1 MRRLMTRKL
10 AGVAVALALAA
21 AGCSNDL
28 AKEGT
33 ADVFMRIVAI
43 VDTVDSTVPYIVS
56 DVGVANGTFAN
67 VIVAARSKNPANNT
81 TIYTR
86 AIQLE
91 RFEVR
96 YYRADGRG
104 VEGVDVPYRF
114 AGDLRTALDIGD
126 SDKNLVV
133 LLEVVRPAAKV
144 EPPLLNL
151 RNGGGASVLTI
162 QAEITL
168 YGRTLAS
175 NDIVTA
181 TGSVPVEFHFTPT
194 NQLP

>member
-10 AGVAVALALAA
+10 AVVAVAGALAA

-43 VDTVDSTVPYIVS
+43 VDAVDGSVPYVVS
-56 DVGVANGTFAN
+56 NVGVASPTFAN
-67 VIVAARSKNPANNT
+67 VIVAARSKNPANNS

-96 YYRADGRG
+96 YYRSDGRN
-104 VEGVDVPYRF
+104 VEGVDVPFRF

-126 SDKNLVV
+126 SDKNLSV
-133 LLEVVRPAAKV
+133 LIEVVRPAAKV

-151 RNGGGASVLTI
+151 RNGGGAAVLTI

-181 TGSVPVEFHFTPT
+181 SGSVPVEFQFTPT

>member
-10 AGVAVALALAA
+10 AGAAVAVALAT
-21 AGCSNDL
+21 AGCTNDL

-33 ADVFMRIVAI
+33 ADVFVRIVAI
-43 VDTVDSTVPYIVS
+43 VDPGSGAQVVAS
-56 DVGVANGTFAN
+56 DVGVASPTFAS
-67 VIVAARSKNPANNT
+67 VIVAARSKNPSNNT

-86 AIQLE
+86 ALQFE

-96 YYRADGRG
+96 YYRSDGRN

-114 AGDLRTALDIGD
+114 AGDMSSAIDIGD
-126 SDKNLVV
+126 SDKNVTM
-133 LLEVVRPAAKV
+133 LLEVVRPAAKI

-151 RNGGGASVLTI
+151 RNGGGAAVLTI
-162 QAEITL
+162 QAEITI

-175 NDIVTA
+175 NDIVKA
-181 TGSVPVEFHFTPT
+181 TGSVPVEFTFTPT